1 MSLKIDIL
9 TTQISHHVYFVK
21 ELINY
26 FSELKKQ
33 DLLCC
38 LAIINSYRN

>member
-9 TTQISHHVYFVK
+9 ITQALHHVYFVK
-21 ELINY
+21 ELIKY

-33 DLLCC
+33 DILYC
-38 LAIINSYRN
+38 LAVINDYRN